1 MKKFIPSYNNKKIQ
15 HALKCIH
22 VCGTNGK
29 GSTVNYM
36 KEVLKKQGYIVGTF
50 TSPAL
55 ISRLDVVRINDE
67 WIKEQF
73 IVDVANRYVDNWLKY

>member
-1 MKKFIPSYNNKKIQ
+1 
-15 HALKCIH
+15 
-22 VCGTNGK
+22 
-29 GSTVNYM
+29 M

-73 IVDVANRYVDNWLKY
+73 IVDVANRYVDNWLKYEISLFEIEVLFLFFILFIKRLCYL

>member
-1 MKKFIPSYNNKKIQ
+1 
-15 HALKCIH
+15 
-22 VCGTNGK
+22 
-29 GSTVNYM
+29 M

-73 IVDVANRYVDNWLKY
+73 IIDEEKRKEEKWKKIDISFFEKEDFI